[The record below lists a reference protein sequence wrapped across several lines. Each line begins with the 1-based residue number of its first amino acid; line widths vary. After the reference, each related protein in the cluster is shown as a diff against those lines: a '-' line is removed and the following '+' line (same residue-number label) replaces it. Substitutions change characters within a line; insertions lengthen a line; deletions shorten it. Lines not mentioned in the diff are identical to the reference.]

1 MKKTGKILS
10 LILAVIMIMQCSLT
24 AFATTQTGSPF
35 KAATTY
41 THQTKFDGYSIE
53 QGIDVSYH
61 NEDSKKAIDW
71 AKVKAAGVDFAILRV
86 GYRGYA
92 AAGKLMPDVKFSN
105 FIHDAYAQG
114 IKLGV
119 YFYSQALTTDEAVA
133 EAEYTIAQ
141 LQAAVADIP
150 DFKLD
155 MPVFYDYEFAGTDA
169 GRLDSAWKNNTLNK
183 TKMTNNA
190 LAFCNAVK
198 NAGYEAMIYANKDFL
213 TNKLNKTTIANSGYD
228 VWLAHYTT
236 NTDYNGDFS
245 IWQYTSTGKVD
256 GIDGSVDCNFK
267 YVNNTNVTTSVIADQ
282 GYNGAEIKPEP
293 EVKYNGVLLAKDK
306 DYTFE
311 YNNNVNVGTASVIIK
326 FMGEYE
332 VLPQKVVSFKIVP
345 PAVTGVSLVQR
356 ATKSVEVKWNPVEGV
371 DGYKVQV
378 KKSTGWVDA
387 GTTTSTSHT
396 ITGLAVASNYQVKV
410 LGYKMIMEEC
420 YDGIYSAELQ
430 TATKP
435 EKIKSLAASSQT
447 TSSIT
452 LSWTKQTNAS
462 YYEIFKYNTST
473 AKYELYTTAPNGSTK
488 ATVSGLSANK
498 SYKFKV
504 RAVKNAK
511 EGIIINGVCAQLT
524 AYTKAKAPTLSKLS
538 SSKSRKLTVKW
549 KKVSSVTGYQVMWS
563 QNSKFTGSK
572 TVTVKGASKTS
583 TTVTTSKAKKYY
595 YAKVRAYRTVGGKKI
610 YSAWSSAK
618 KIKVK

>member
-1 MKKTGKILS
+1 MKKAGKILA
-10 LILAVIMIMQCSLT
+10 IGLAAIMTMQCSVT

-35 KAATTY
+35 NTSTY

-61 NEDSKKAIDW
+61 NEDNKKAIDW

-92 AAGKLMPDVKFSN
+92 AAGKLMPDNKFSK

-133 EAEYTIAQ
+133 EAEYTIN
-141 LQAAVADIP
+141 LLKTAVADIP

-155 MPVFYDYEFAGTDA
+155 MPIFYDYEFAGTSA
-169 GRLDSAWKNNTLNK
+169 GRLDSAWSDKTLNK

-213 TNKLNKTTIANSGYD
+213 TNKLNRTTIANSGYD

-236 NTDYNGDFS
+236 NTDYIGDFS

-256 GIDGSVDCNFK
+256 GIDGVVDCNFK
-267 YVNNTNVTTSVIADQ
+267 YVNNTQVTVKPIEDP

-293 EVKYNGVLLAKDK
+293 PVQYNGADLVKDK
-306 DYTFE
+306 DYTIE
-311 YNNNVNVGTASVIIK
+311 YYNNVNVGTANVIINFK
-326 FMGEYE
+326 GEYE
-332 VLPQKVVSFKIVP
+332 TLPMKVVSFKIVP
-345 PAVTGVSLVQR
+345 PAVTGVALVQR
-356 ATKSVEVKWNPVEGV
+356 STNSVEVSWNPVEGV

-378 KKSTGWVDA
+378 EKSNGWVDA
-387 GTTTSTSHT
+387 GSTTATSHT
-396 ITGLAVASNYQVKV
+396 ITGLSVASNYRVRV
-410 LGYKMIMEEC
+410 RGYKTIMEET
-420 YDGIYSAELQ
+420 YDGVFSAELQ

-435 EKIKSLAASSQT
+435 EKLKNLAVSSQT
-447 TSSIT
+447 TTAVT
-452 LSWTKQTNAS
+452 LSWKKQTNAS
-462 YYEIFKYNTST
+462 YYEVFKYNTDT
-473 AKYELYTTAPNGSTK
+473 AKYELYMTAPNGSTK
-488 ATVSGLSANK
+488 ATVDGLSANT

-504 RAVKNAK
+504 RAVKKAK
-511 EGIIINGVCAQLT
+511 EGVILNGTCAQIT
-524 AYTKAKAPTLSKLS
+524 AYTKAKAPAISKVS
-538 SSKSRKLTVKW
+538 STKSKKLTVKW
-549 KKVSSVTGYQVMWS
+549 KKVSSVTGYQVQWS

-572 TVTVKGASKTS
+572 TVTVKGASVTSKT
-583 TTVTTSKAKKYY
+583 VATSKAKKYY
-595 YAKVRAYRTVGGKKI
+595 YARVRAYRTVGGVKI